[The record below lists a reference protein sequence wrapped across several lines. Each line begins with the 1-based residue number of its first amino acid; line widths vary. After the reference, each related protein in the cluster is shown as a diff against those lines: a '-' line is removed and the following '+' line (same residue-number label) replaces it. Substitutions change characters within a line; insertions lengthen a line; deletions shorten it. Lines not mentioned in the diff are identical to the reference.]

1 MMYRLGLR
9 LTLRSGREPF
19 VRLVVTAVAVAIG
32 VAIMLAVLADFHAF
46 TTTNDRPSWQSTI
59 GRGLTTNYAA
69 ATRSELWNYSN
80 DIYQGR
86 TIDRLDVAALGPH
99 APVPPGISHLPASGQ
114 YYASP
119 ALAALIR
126 SAPAGELGDRFPGRL
141 IGTIR
146 HRALAGPG
154 ELVIYIGYAPSKLA
168 RLPATTLVSRIGTA
182 PGRQIW
188 TSYFRDAFVV
198 GAIAFVFPILILIGT
213 ATRLAAARREERYA
227 ALRLVGA
234 TSRQVSIISS
244 VDAVISALL
253 GAILG
258 VVIFVLLQPWLAST
272 AITSQR
278 YFASEVTPTAAGYLI
293 VLIGVPAASALS
305 SLLSL
310 RRVRISP
317 LGVTRRVTPPAP
329 AIWLLAPLAIGLA
342 LFLVGLRMTNTQRIS
357 PALLLGLIVMLIGL
371 VVAGPWLTA
380 QAARLLSR
388 LSSGASALLATRR
401 LSDNPRA
408 AFRSVRG
415 LVLAVFLG
423 TLLAGLLPAVEAIT
437 ATPSAR
443 SLSNVLLDGFTA
455 APVCGNNANC
465 TGSNSGPP
473 PGNPL
478 AQSSAEQQRISVQG
492 MPPHAAAALLR
503 GLTAIPGATAIPI
516 YYHPVPGGSGPG
528 NSGPGSSGSGSSGSG
543 SSGSGKSGPGSSGP
557 GGSGSSGPGAP
568 GNGGRLKGSEP
579 SPYGVISCAGLR
591 ELKVLGQCARGPSAV
606 IVQSAMLFSDNP
618 RYSTQA
624 IASGSSPAASPDT
637 SHLYLQ
643 ALLVKVNGSSTLEK
657 VRTYLVTHATQSAS
671 GTAPRTFGEA
681 VQARAVIAD
690 TVQRLIYIA
699 VVLTVIVAGCSLA
712 VSVGGSLVERRRPF
726 TLLRVTGTSARTLYQ
741 VVFAEAMLP
750 LVAATVVA
758 GGLGYLVALLTVGKM
773 APAGTPVPSPG
784 HAYYLTM
791 GTGLIASLLVILA
804 SLPLLGR
811 MTGPDKV
818 RFE

>member
-9 LTLRSGREPF
+9 LTLRSGREAF

-32 VAIMLAVLADFHAF
+32 VAVMLAVLADFHAF
-46 TTTNDRPSWQSTI
+46 TTTNNRPSWQSTT
-59 GRGLTTNYAA
+59 GRGLTPNYAA
-69 ATRSELWNYSN
+69 ATKSELWNYSD
-80 DIYQGR
+80 DIYRGQ
-86 TIDRLDVAALGPH
+86 TIDRLDVTGLGPH
-99 APVPPGISHLPASGQ
+99 APVPPGISHLPAAGQ

-126 SAPAGELGDRFPGRL
+126 STPASELGDRFPGRL
-141 IGTIR
+141 IGTIGPQ
-146 HRALAGPG
+146 ALSGPG
-154 ELVIYIGYAPSKLA
+154 ELAIYIGYAPSKLST
-168 RLPATTLVSRIGTA
+168 LPTTVLVSRIATA
-182 PGRQIW
+182 PGRQVW
-188 TSYFRDAFVV
+188 THYFRDAFIV
-198 GAIAFVFPILILIGT
+198 GAIAFAFPILILVGT

-234 TSRQVSIISS
+234 TSRQISVVSS

-253 GAILG
+253 GAVLG
-258 VVIFVLLQPWLAST
+258 IGMFLLLQPWLAGT

-278 YFASEVTPTAAGYLI
+278 YFASEVTPTVAGYLI
-293 VLIGVPAASALS
+293 VLIGVPGASALS

-329 AIWLLAPLAIGLA
+329 AVWLLAPLVIGVA
-342 LFLVGLRMTNTQRIS
+342 LFLFGLRQTNKQQLS
-357 PALLLGLIVMLIGL
+357 PILLLGLIVILVGL

-388 LSSGASALLATRR
+388 LSSGASALLAARR

-423 TLLAGLLPAVEAIT
+423 TVLAGLLPAVEAIT

-443 SLSNVLLDGFTA
+443 ALSNVLLDGFTA
-455 APVCGNNANC
+455 SPVCGNNANC
-465 TGSNSGPP
+465 TGSNSVPV

-478 AQSSAEQQRISVQG
+478 ARSSAKQQLIAAEG
-492 MPPHAAAALLR
+492 LPPHASAVLLR
-503 GLTAIPGATAIPI
+503 GVDAIPGATAIPI
-516 YYHPVPGGSGPG
+516 YSRPLPKGKGSG
-528 NSGPGSSGSGSSGSG
+528 
-543 SSGSGKSGPGSSGP
+543 GKGHS
-557 GGSGSSGPGAP
+557 
-568 GNGGRLKGSEP
+568 GNGNPADKGSAGRSGRSAP
-579 SPYGVISCAGLR
+579 SAPSGHRGSPRGGPAKGGPLQPDPYGVISCAGLQ
-591 ELKVLGQCARGPSAV
+591 ELRVLGQCAPGRAAV
-606 IVQSAMLFSDNP
+606 VVMAAGLFSDNP
-618 RYSTQA
+618 RYSTQP
-624 IASGSSPAASPDT
+624 IASPASPAASADT
-637 SHLYLQ
+637 GHLYLQ
-643 ALLVKVNGSSTLEK
+643 AMLVKVNSASTLEK
-657 VRTYLVTHATQSAS
+657 VRTYLVTHATESAS

-681 VQARAVIAD
+681 VQARAAIAD
-690 TVQRLIYIA
+690 TVQRLIYFA
-699 VVLTVIVAGCSLA
+699 VVLTIIVAGCSLA
-712 VSVGGSLVERRRPF
+712 VSVGGSLVERKRPF
-726 TLLRVTGTSARTLYQ
+726 TLLRVTGTAKSVLYR
-741 VVFAEAMLP
+741 VVFAEAVLP

-758 GGLGYLVALLTVGKM
+758 GGLGYLIAFLTVGKL

-791 GTGLIASLLVILA
+791 GTGLIAALLVILA

-811 MTGPDKV
+811 ITGPDKV